1 MYFWNRGRKIR
12 VQMIFT
18 YSFVSELLLK
28 LTIINDYCTTIR
40 CAALLRRTDAMN
52 FRIIWINRWLI
63 NNFCTWIRK
72 YIVHGSFHSS
82 K

>member
-12 VQMIFT
+12 PQMIFT

-28 LTIINDYCTTIR
+28 LTVIDDYCATIC

-52 FRIIWINRWLI
+52 FRIISINRGLI
-63 NNFCTWIRK
+63 NNVSTWNKECR
-72 YIVHGSFHSS
+72 V
-82 K
+82 